1 MAGYRFGS
9 QVFIGLFTSEPELMA
24 VSIPSLRIFF
34 GGFFMMS
41 LQFSGQSTFVA
52 LGYSKH
58 AVFFSLL
65 RKAIIVVPLTLI
77 LPRFMG
83 INGVFYA
90 EPISNYIGGTAC
102 FCSYAFNCMASVVK
116 NTAAKNQE

>member
-1 MAGYRFGS
+1 MGSMTILNSVREIFTLATQGITSGAPAGLGFNYGAGEYDRVKQGIKFMTGLTVGYTVLAWLVIDLVP

-41 LQFSGQSTFVA
+41 TQFSGQSTFVA

-58 AVFFSLL
+58 AVSL
-65 RKAIIVVPLTLI
+65 
-77 LPRFMG
+77 
-83 INGVFYA
+83 
-90 EPISNYIGGTAC
+90 TA
-102 FCSYAFNCMASVVK
+102 
-116 NTAAKNQE
+116 